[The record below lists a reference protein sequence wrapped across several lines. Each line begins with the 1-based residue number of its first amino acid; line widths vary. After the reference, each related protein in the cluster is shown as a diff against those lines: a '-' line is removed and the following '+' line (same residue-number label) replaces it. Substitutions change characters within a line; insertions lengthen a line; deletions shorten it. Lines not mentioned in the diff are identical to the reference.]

1 MFNLQR
7 PHGVHHFL
15 RTGSTLRSFSEL
27 QNQTGS
33 RRTVLVR
40 NLPQGYDINN
50 VIGTIKAN
58 PVEAI
63 IPGDDQLTVR
73 FLSEELARKCVKSD
87 GGTDLGWSLV
97 LDEEPSP
104 KLNAYA
110 VAAIGY
116 SHLSRWMSLKN
127 LPRDLREEDLRKHI
141 VPQEAEYARFDPM
154 EQQAHIGFLD
164 IWQALRTR
172 QNIFNYP
179 YFREI
184 GLTFEQRDKDEYLL
198 PDWYPEED
206 IDQRNVKRAVLISNV
221 ANIDIARPI
230 RGWIRDLKLSGPH
243 HVLFNSFYP
252 KEKLIK
258 TVFSTSVSAR
268 EFVGKHISAA
278 QEIGLKMSLKPQSK
292 PLPLSTITA
301 VDLGASPVVVLR
313 LHRSQ
318 RCSIQEYLDAFNH
331 TGGLK
336 ISEQFSEGLSHGLV
350 YMTFNS
356 VSDAMRCIV
365 GFQKDDTLI
374 GFEGSSMNFI
384 GARQLVPFVKAFEGR
399 EPWKR

>member
-40 NLPQGYDINN
+40 NLPQGYDISN

-73 FLSEELARKCVKSD
+73 FLSEELARKTFAEAQCLRRCRYWILSPV
-87 GGTDLGWSLV
+87 T
-97 LDEEPSP
+97 LD
-104 KLNAYA
+104 
-110 VAAIGY
+110 VAE
-116 SHLSRWMSLKN
+116 N

-141 VPQEAEYARFDPM
+141 VPQEVEYARLDPI
-154 EQQAHIGFLD
+154 ERQAHIGFLD

-184 GLTFEQRDKDEYLL
+184 GLTFEQRDKNEYLL
-198 PDWYPEED
+198 TDWYPGED
-206 IDQRNVKRAVLISNV
+206 IDQRDVKRAVLISNV

-230 RGWIRDLKLSGPH
+230 RGWIRDLELSGPH

-318 RCSIQEYLDAFNH
+318 RCSIQEYLGAFNH

-350 YMTFNS
+350 YMTFTVS
-356 VSDAMRCIV
+356 VTR
-365 GFQKDDTLI
+365 
-374 GFEGSSMNFI
+374 
-384 GARQLVPFVKAFEGR
+384 
-399 EPWKR
+399 